1 MKMKQI
7 LNKLFLFGILGS
19 FVLLYSCG
27 GDDPEEP
34 TIDPPSLSISVTGG
48 ELNAAQD
55 ELIVDQGSEL
65 TFTVS
70 ITAPGGFNTFRLTQ
84 TSGNPVV
91 INEQTRN
98 DIGVDAG
105 TPDVTVTVPPF
116 SYTSGDVAE
125 LTFTVA
131 DDSNPSQ
138 STDAVVAVTINAR
151 PAEVRTAVLLAAPTG
166 DNTSQTFYSVG
177 ENRTYSNGDVT
188 GTAAAVS
195 QNIDFGYYY
204 GATANASISS
214 PNDYPTAIYDLA
226 AAGWGTRNITSLV
239 KGAITSS
246 AYAELSSVASVETAL
261 SGVDFTSAPETVTGL
276 VADDIIAFK
285 TAGDVEG
292 FIKVVSITGTD
303 GSNGR
308 IELELILAQE
318 AAN

>member
-34 TIDPPSLSISVTGG
+34 TIDPPSISFTVTGG
-48 ELNAAQD
+48 TANADLTEVSAQVGTPVEWD
-55 ELIVDQGSEL
+55 
-65 TFTVS
+65 FTVG
-70 ITAPGGFNTFRLTQ
+70 APGGFNTFRIEGLAQ
-84 TSGNPVV
+84 TV
-91 INEQTRN
+91 EFTRN
-98 DIGVDAG
+98 DLNLDAG
-105 TPDVTVTVPPF
+105 ATTATIDVTTEFTSAGTATLTLTAVDEGDQSTVATVLVTVT
-116 SYTSGDVAE
+116 SA
-125 LTFTVA
+125 
-131 DDSNPSQ
+131 
-138 STDAVVAVTINAR
+138 